1 MRKRLQVLPIMCR
14 PSLTRIELLLANAS
28 RRCDRGEEGFLL
40 DVLPQR
46 YHQQMPGGA
55 TASCPST
62 SSKFAQ
68 PLSRYAPR
76 DTERRGST

>member
-1 MRKRLQVLPIMCR
+1 MEVLPITCR
-14 PSLTRIELLLANAS
+14 SCLTRNELLLANAS
-28 RRCDRGEEGFLL
+28 RPCDRGIEGFLL
-40 DVLPQR
+40 DVLPRR
-46 YHQQMPGGA
+46 YYQQLPGGA
-55 TASCPST
+55 RAPCPST